1 MVANAIWW
9 FGDESVSFF
18 KFLNEGNVMQKILD
32 FLRREVSGARHL
44 PAHNTSLSAR
54 EC

>member
-9 FGDESVSFF
+9 FGDGSVSFF
-18 KFLNEGNVMQKILD
+18 KFLNEGNVMRKILD
-32 FLRREVSGARHL
+32 FLRGEVSGARHL
-44 PAHNTSLSAR
+44 PAHKTSLLVR